1 MELLTESRIL
11 FMKMLKIRGRKMYLL
26 EIPDL
31 NESVQKYERKSSIG
45 KMATE

>member
-1 MELLTESRIL
+1 
-11 FMKMLKIRGRKMYLL
+11 MYLL

-45 KMATE
+45 KMATEWIDIEKSPEFLS